1 MKKIFAATLL
11 LGSCLAASAH
21 AAVPPRGWFVTGSAP
36 NDFEA
41 GTEASTRTPRAA
53 SAYVRAK
60 ADSQG
65 FATLMQTID
74 ATAYQGK
81 RVRLSGFLRSKDAG
95 KGALWMRV
103 DGADKKTA
111 AFDNMDNRAQQGDQ
125 SWQHFDVVL
134 DVPADARDI
143 AFGLMLQNKGEVWA
157 DGLAFDVVGKDVP
170 VTGGQ
175 HALPAAPV
183 NLGFAE

>member
-1 MKKIFAATLL
+1 MKKMLAAAVFAACCFAAT
-11 LGSCLAASAH
+11 AH
-21 AAVPPRGWFVTGSAP
+21 AAVPRGWFVTGSAP
-36 NDFEA
+36 NDFDA
-41 GTEASTRTPRAA
+41 GTEASTRTPHAT

-60 ADSQG
+60 TDSQG

-74 ATAYQGK
+74 ASAYQGK
-81 RVRLSGFLRSKDAG
+81 RVRLSGFLRTRDAG

-111 AFDNMDNRAQQGDQ
+111 AFDNMDTRAPQGSQ
-125 SWQHFDVVL
+125 PWQRFDVVL

-143 AFGLMLQNKGEVWA
+143 ALGLLLQNRGEVWVDA
-157 DGLAFDVVGKDVP
+157 LAFDVVGKDVP

-175 HALPAAPV
+175 HALPPAPV
-183 NLGFAE
+183 NLGFTE